1 MVERIQAEMAT
12 SIALDTLKATNSLR
26 GLNDAVN
33 SVKNAW
39 KAQEAAAKS
48 SGDYLKA
55 SQERYNGLSREMDAQ
70 KNRITELQQRQKGLD
85 TSTKEG
91 AESFL
96 KYEKNIQ
103 QANQKL
109 ASLESQQQRAK
120 SSMEYQTSGLA
131 KLQQEYKQ
139 MTQVSDSYVNR
150 LKAEGKERLANI
162 SSVNSMKSS
171 LSNLSQQYV
180 KQSEELKRI
189 ETTSGSASE
198 AYRKQSVRVNET
210 ATSIANMKSELKLTQ
225 AEVNSANPYG
235 LTKYASGANTA
246 YRAAEKMGNG
256 FQKAGQ
262 KIKDMAYSSSI
273 AIVGIGA
280 VSIKGAEAA
289 TNLQEAYVKTL
300 NLAVTGGE
308 KAAEA
313 QKNVNQMQKDGAKY
327 SVQYGKSQQA
337 IAEGYQELI
346 KRGYTSAEA
355 LGAMRSELQ
364 ASVASDDDFNDVLSV
379 TSQVVDA
386 YGMRTDNA
394 AKMTKNTKEV
404 VNQLAYAADMTAT
417 DFQSLG
423 KGMEY
428 VGDSAHSAGF
438 KLSETSAAM
447 GILSNHGLE
456 ADKAGT
462 GLRKV
467 INSITGA
474 LSDQESAQK
483 GSAASIDSLNEK
495 IAEHQKKIADY
506 QAAEKAGTKSSK
518 SATSAIKTQQEAI
531 EKLNGKVQAVQSG
544 GTKDM
549 LSKLGISRS
558 QLVDSNGNLR
568 DITTIMEVINE
579 KTKHMGTAQKNSVFN
594 SLFGTTGQQAGIILA
609 QNNQELD
616 ELNKKVEK
624 SADGQGYVANL
635 AKKNMTT
642 VKAELQQFSQ
652 AGQAAM
658 IMIGKQM
665 LPVISEAA
673 VKMAKAFNSKDGQE
687 GLKKIAD
694 GVAWVGDKTI
704 GLVEYIGTHT
714 GEIKIFAEVFAG
726 VWAFK
731 KISDAIGWVK
741 TAIST
746 YKELNGVLKITAG
759 LNAVSLPSGGI
770 TKSATSLGKQ
780 EISGLVADGS
790 ISRSAAGGA
799 VRLSGTAVSE
809 AGILSKLAPIMSK
822 AIPVAGIAAALLP
835 ALKSGYSAVTAK
847 DDVTKA
853 KGTGGSLGGGA
864 GALAGGLIGS
874 IGGPVGIAL
883 GASIGGALGNKLGK
897 QAGEA
902 YQKGFKESHPQS
914 ISAWIGTQWED
925 TFKKPSSLMKNFA
938 KSYQKQIDSLN
949 KNAKIK
955 FGVDSKDVENAK
967 AQSTKTYADIY
978 KGIDKF
984 YQNKQK
990 LSKQDLKTLVANGNL
1005 TQQQANKI
1013 LQNSQKNDNKSK
1025 TNQQNLVKDMKNI
1038 SSKYYSDVE
1047 KLQKGGSDKLKK
1059 LEEQYGKGSKT
1070 YKKELN
1076 KELAKL
1082 QSNYV
1087 DDMAKKESKLNTKI
1101 NAMTKTANKKQSD
1114 LLADLNSSK
1123 KKLTEKGA
1131 HDAIVS
1137 GQKERDTLI
1146 KAAQET
1152 RDKSVD
1158 SANDKYKKSVAAA
1171 DKEYYQNGS
1180 ISRKQH
1186 DEIVKNARKQRD
1198 DSIDAAETERQKSVK
1213 SANSKQDEIV
1223 SAAEKQAKLH
1233 KGAIDKET
1241 GWISDG
1247 YNNQNQQTTNIING
1261 IVDGLN
1267 GFLNGIHKGWG
1278 GIPRMKYKGYATGT
1292 RGLLSDEIALVGEEG
1307 FELAHSPLKGIYP
1320 IGTKGPE
1327 IRHLDAGTSI
1337 LPHSMSKQFMKMVDN
1352 LPAHKDGVLG
1362 TLSDTFDWVKDK
1374 VQDADNFIGKGAK
1387 SAVDWFAD
1395 KVGYSKLSSLADGS
1409 IKNISIGGVDKA
1421 KDSLI
1426 NKVKEF
1432 FDKYNEQNEGG
1443 SGKGAPSGSGVTR
1456 WTDQV
1461 KEALKANNLSTS
1473 SDMVSKVLRQIQ
1485 TESGG
1490 NEKAVQGGYTDV
1502 NTLSGDLAKGLMQT
1516 ISATFNAYAFPGH
1529 KNIFNGYDNLLA
1541 ALAYAKNRY
1550 GSNLSYL
1557 GQGHGYANGTIT
1569 NTPHLANIA
1578 EGGMTEAVIPWDLSK
1593 KSRAMELLGETV
1605 THFAQNTSSST
1616 DVSGSTD
1623 SNLANMLEATNK
1635 TLSNVVELLAGILG
1649 QTAAANQSVDD
1660 ITMNKFSKAII
1671 SRAVRSAN

>member
-55 SQERYNGLSREMDAQ
+55 SQERYSGLSREMDAQ
-70 KNRITELQQRQKGLD
+70 KNKITELQQRQKGLD

-120 SSMEYQTSGLA
+120 SSMEYQSSGLA

-162 SSVNSMKSS
+162 TSVNSMKSS

-180 KQSEELKRI
+180 KQSEELKRV

-198 AYRKQSVRVNET
+198 AYRKQSIRVNET
-210 ATSIANMKSELKLTQ
+210 ATSIANMKKDLKLTQ
-225 AEVNSANPYG
+225 AEVNRANPYG
-235 LTKYASGANTA
+235 LTKYATGANAA

-280 VSIKGAEAA
+280 ATIKGANDASELENAYIKIH
-289 TNLQEAYVKTL
+289 NLL
-300 NLAVTGGE
+300 VTGGE
-308 KAAEA
+308 KAAEVT
-313 QKNVNQMQKDGAKY
+313 KNVTQMQKDGLKY
-327 SVQYGKSQQA
+327 STEYGVSQQK
-337 IAEGYQELI
+337 IADGYEELV
-346 KRGYTSAEA
+346 KRGYTSNQS
-355 LGAMRSELQ
+355 LGAQKTLLETAR
-364 ASVASDDDFNDVLSV
+364 ASGDDYSDVIKNTATTLENFGLKVDDTNR
-379 TSQVVDA
+379 
-386 YGMRTDNA
+386 M
-394 AKMTKNTKEV
+394 MKNTKQV
-404 VNQLAYAADMTAT
+404 ANQMAFAADMTAT
-417 DFQSLG
+417 DFSKMG
-423 KGMEY
+423 TSMEY
-428 VGDSAHSAGF
+428 VGASAHQSGFEIAETASAI
-438 KLSETSAAM
+438 
-447 GILSNHGLE
+447 GILSNNGLE

-467 INSITGA
+467 INSLQSPTKTA
-474 LSDQESAQK
+474 RNA
-483 GSAASIDSLNEK
+483 LNELGLSTS
-495 IAEHQKKIADY
+495 DFVD
-506 QAAEKAGTKSSK
+506 KSGKMK
-518 SATSAIKTQQEAI
+518 SMT
-531 EKLNGKVQAVQSG
+531 
-544 GTKDM
+544 
-549 LSKLGISRS
+549 
-558 QLVDSNGNLR
+558 
-568 DITTIMEVINE
+568 DIFSLLNE
-579 KTKHMGTAQKNSVFN
+579 KTKDMSQSKQA
-594 SLFGTTGQQAGIILA
+594 SLFHYLFGSTGQAAGGILA
-609 QNNQELD
+609 NNAQALG
-616 ELNKKVEK
+616 ELNKKVK
-624 SADGQGYVANL
+624 ASADGQGYVHEL
-635 AKKNMTT
+635 SKKNMQST
-642 VKAELQQFSQ
+642 KAQLEQLKVTMQNV
-652 AGQAAM
+652 GM
-658 IMIGKQM
+658 TIGKDM
-665 LPVISEAA
+665 LPELTRASNDIRKS
-673 VKMAKAFNSKDGQE
+673 FNSKEGQE
-687 GLKKIAD
+687 GI
-694 GVAWVGDKTI
+694 KTI
-704 GLVEYIGTHT
+704 AKGIKNVTDVAINLVEYLGSHKNEVKAFGIT
-714 GEIKIFAEVFAG
+714 FASI
-726 VWAFK
+726 WAFK
-731 KISDAIGWVK
+731 KISDTVGWLKNAI
-741 TAIST
+741 AT

-759 LNAVSLPSGGI
+759 LNAVSFPSGGI
-770 TKSATSLGKQ
+770 TKSAASLGKQ
-780 EISGLVADGS
+780 EISGLVADGAL
-790 ISRSAAGGA
+790 SRSTAGGA
-799 VRLSGTAVSE
+799 VRLSDTAVSE
-809 AGILSKLAPIMSK
+809 AGILSKMAPIMSK

-914 ISAWIGTQWED
+914 INAWIGTQWED
-925 TFKKPSSLMKNFA
+925 TFKKPSSLMKNFS

-1025 TNQQNLVKDMKNI
+1025 TNQQKLVKDMKNI

-1059 LEEQYGKGSKT
+1059 IEEQYGKGSKT

-1087 DDMAKKESKLNTKI
+1087 DDMAKKESNLNTKI
-1101 NAMTKTANKKQSD
+1101 SVMTKTANKKQSD

-1123 KKLTEKGA
+1123 KRLTEKGA
-1131 HDAIVS
+1131 HDVIVS

-1278 GIPRMKYKGYATGT
+1278 GIPRMKYKGYANGT

-1337 LPHSMSKQFMKMVDN
+1337 LPHGMSKQFMKMVEN
-1352 LPAHKDGVLG
+1352 LPSHKDGVLG

-1374 VQDADNFIGKGAK
+1374 VKDADNFIGKGAK

-1421 KDSLI
+1421 KESLI

-1443 SGKGAPSGSGVTR
+1443 SGKGSPSGSGVTR

-1473 SDMVSKVLRQIQ
+1473 SDMVNKVLRQIQ

-1541 ALAYAKNRY
+1541 GLAYAKNRY

-1635 TLSNVVELLAGILG
+1635 TLSSVVELLAGILG
-1649 QTAAANQSVDD
+1649 QTTAANQSVDD